1 MEDFI
6 TKLANKNLRVVGIK
20 QVLKCLDKGEI
31 RCVILAEDADSY
43 FKECVLEVAETNGVK
58 VHFVPTKDE
67 LGKYCKVE
75 VSTAVAGLK

>member
-6 TKLANKNLRVVGIK
+6 TKLANKDLRVVGIK

-43 FKECVLEVAETNGVK
+43 FKECVLEAAEINGIK
-58 VHFVPTKDE
+58 VQYVPTKVE

-75 VSTAVAGLK
+75 VSTAVAGLR